1 MDEIIDKLQR
11 IHEEHIKRLNALH
24 ETEIANLNTQ
34 IHSLKQESAALR
46 SENEK
51 LTGLVEEMSSEVEGM
66 RDDFELIQGRLG
78 KIIVAEDD
86 LVRLVELT
94 VNTTE
99 KEAAEKQSVEESTS
113 RTATDILVIT
123 GKYLKKLEGSDPLHL
138 CRLLEIPFNPPDRAF
153 SLSSSLLKSID
164 AHITEDPTTA
174 RIFRNDPVAP
184 LLLKEIIKLRLKV
197 NEVSR
202 CFMHN
207 SKKSSKLNVNNENIA
222 DVDVVK
228 WLVDEHANAE
238 IKSERNE
245 FNPAMIISSFLSKFK

>member
-11 IHEEHIKRLNALH
+11 THEEHIKRLKDLH
-24 ETEIANLNTQ
+24 ETETAHLNAQ
-34 IHSLKQESAALR
+34 INSLKQESAALR

-66 RDDFELIQGRLG
+66 RNDFELIQGRLG

-99 KEAAEKQSVEESTS
+99 KAEKQSVEESQS
-113 RTATDILVIT
+113 RTASDTLAII

-164 AHITEDPTTA
+164 AHITEDPTTV
-174 RIFRNDPVAP
+174 RIFRDEPVAP
-184 LLLKEIIKLRLKV
+184 LLLKEIIKLRMKV
-197 NEVSR
+197 NDVSR

-207 SKKSSKLNVNNENIA
+207 SKKSSKLNLNNENIA

-238 IKSERNE
+238 SKSEKNE